1 MRALN
6 TWLAH
11 TKAFRS
17 HSNNTEHAENTRG
30 FAGTGKGE
38 DWSADG
44 SQRLSDAGSELS
56 VRSADRRFEQ
66 VRLEGTSVLNG
77 ALGGRS
83 RRVLSEGAAP
93 FGPSCSEGSLARL
106 PLTRHSTMMKQH
118 DDDDDMIIMMMMMR
132 R

>member
-77 ALGGRS
+77 AIDGRS

-93 FGPSCSEGSLARL
+93 FCRGVRTLL
-106 PLTRHSTMMKQH
+106 
-118 DDDDDMIIMMMMMR
+118 
-132 R
+132 